1 MTTSTR
7 VAQLKSD
14 IDALKHN
21 LEVYKSYKESGT
33 TQIESS
39 DGTYVAEIDDVIYDT
54 EYDLAELEFELSQL
68 EEEE

>member
-7 VAQLKSD
+7 AAQLKSD

-54 EYDLAELEFELSQL
+54 EYDLAELEYELSQL
-68 EEEE
+68 EEE

>member
-54 EYDLAELEFELSQL
+54 EYDLAGLEYELSQL
-68 EEEE
+68 EEE